1 MQPVTAVQRLSRT
14 ANLVIFLGL
23 LYTILHIGGV
33 LGLLHGYTLPGL
45 LIAVSL
51 LGLGYGIRYG
61 SRACLYVATGICAGL
76 SLYGG
81 VLTVLTWRP
90 YAMLRLVLSAWS
102 CWRLAHAIPLM
113 RALRY
118 ESVFP
123 LPMSRYG
130 ERFLHRRRS

>member
-61 SRACLYVATGICAGL
+61 SRACLYVATGICVDSASMAG
-76 SLYGG
+76 S
-81 VLTVLTWRP
+81 
-90 YAMLRLVLSAWS
+90 
-102 CWRLAHAIPLM
+102 
-113 RALRY
+113 
-118 ESVFP
+118 
-123 LPMSRYG
+123 
-130 ERFLHRRRS
+130 